1 MNPSSRPEDVLQ
13 ILRSGQ
19 STVRSSRPGDVPAIR
34 PEFRTADLRGS
45 LTLQLK
51 IEKPAADALERN
63 VVSNTAQ
70 LILQELNEL
79 LELPQIQI
87 GNGPPL
93 HA

>member
-1 MNPSSRPEDVLQ
+1 MLQ

-19 STVRSSRPGDVPAIR
+19 STVRSSRPGDVPAIH
-34 PEFRTADLRGS
+34 PEFRTADFAGS
-45 LTLQLK
+45 LTLQSE
-51 IEKPAADALERN
+51 IEKPEADTLERN

-70 LILQELNEL
+70 LILQELHEL
-79 LELPQIQI
+79 LELRQIHI